1 MNNLKRPI
9 TTRWYKKDGS
19 LSDRTRVDQGKLY
32 IQGAQL
38 ADSGIYIC
46 QAQVGAEIVRDNV
59 TLNVGGELN

>member
-1 MNNLKRPI
+1 MEFNI
-9 TTRWYKKDGS
+9 TSHSYWASIKVKSDDG
-19 LSDRTRVDQGKLY
+19 

-59 TLNVGGELN
+59 TLNVGGKLNRKMIKSIYM